1 MIRGTRAEG
10 TAHFP
15 VAMAQPDKPT
25 TSASG
30 DRAVADLEAFAVF
43 DPAAGEALIRKRLN
57 LRVDPADEAADFPPL
72 MGDQTLTRSVAARW
86 QRLREAER
94 QKERP
99 DPWPIIESR
108 FPRIAATIRE
118 QWGKRALD
126 DYFSGLVID
135 RRGNRQGFPM
145 EVLSAIMEVARLHAA
160 QFGLGQSIRPWEAD
174 VAETKWWYKR

>member
-1 MIRGTRAEG
+1 
-10 TAHFP
+10 
-15 VAMAQPDKPT
+15 MAQPDKPIT
-25 TSASG
+25 PA
-30 DRAVADLEAFAVF
+30 ADAKPVVDLDAFAVF
-43 DPAAGEALIRKRLN
+43 DPDAGEALIRKRLN
-57 LRVDPADEAADFPPL
+57 LHVDPDDEALDFPPL

-118 QWGKRALD
+118 QWGRRALD

-135 RRGNRQGFPM
+135 RRGNRQGFPV

-160 QFGLGQSIRPWEAD
+160 QFGLSQPVRPWEAD
-174 VAETKWWYKR
+174 VSETKWWYKR